1 MAAARP
7 PPRGEGADFPVLHP
21 PRVGQ
26 SPGGFPGATLPAA
39 PTPGTGR
46 AREVGQTSL
55 WRRTALRPL
64 SAPAPPPEVGGEP
77 SLHPPSVAPA
87 SWPAQEPPGW
97 NHHPKPPA
105 PTGQAY
111 WDGEPTWPGTA
122 VAVAL
127 WWPPTLPLGRERPAY
142 APSRP
147 ARPPGLPDPA
157 GIRRFQGRS
166 PPYVLQTPLPGRPP
180 SRGGEPEAR
189 PSPPLVPRPALRVE
203 APRVPVQAFGSR
215 SQGDAPSDTT
225 GHQVPRWEPEG
236 TPSRLVSPS
245 GAAAYVPEPSGF
257 PRTAQVSPAY
267 AFRHHP
273 GPPTRPA
280 ARAQRLPR

>member
-1 MAAARP
+1 MRWARP
-7 PPRGEGADFPVLHP
+7 PC
-21 PRVGQ
+21 
-26 SPGGFPGATLPAA
+26 GG
-39 PTPGTGR
+39 
-46 AREVGQTSL
+46 
-55 WRRTALRPL
+55 
-64 SAPAPPPEVGGEP
+64 APPLGPFRYRLHRPRWGV
-77 SLHPPSVAPA
+77 SLRFTRQAWPQPPS
-87 SWPAQEPPGW
+87 W

-166 PPYVLQTPLPGRPP
+166 PPYVLQTPLPGRPL

-203 APRVPVQAFGSR
+203 APRVPVQAFGPR
-215 SQGDAPSDTT
+215 CWDD
-225 GHQVPRWEPEG
+225 VPPRHHRAAIRYPVWEPLRFSLFAWSPPLVRVAYPRALRVSPCGQHDEMTLRFHHP
-236 TPSRLVSPS
+236 TPSAIIRVPQPVRRLAPRGSPVSPPLL
-245 GAAAYVPEPSGF
+245 G
-257 PRTAQVSPAY
+257 
-267 AFRHHP
+267 
-273 GPPTRPA
+273 
-280 ARAQRLPR
+280 RAPL

>member
-1 MAAARP
+1 VGPWDKGIPEARRFHGLRARGPLWP
-7 PPRGEGADFPVLHP
+7 PPASSPRRDLGGLPRPSPAEGGAV
-21 PRVGQ
+21 PR
-26 SPGGFPGATLPAA
+26 GFPGATLPAA

-55 WRRTALRPL
+55 WRRTALGPL

-87 SWPAQEPPGW
+87 SWLAQEPPGW

-166 PPYVLQTPLPGRPP
+166 PPYVLQTPHSGEASFPWGRARGQALPPVGA
-180 SRGGEPEAR
+180 EA
-189 PSPPLVPRPALRVE
+189 
-203 APRVPVQAFGSR
+203 G
-215 SQGDAPSDTT
+215 
-225 GHQVPRWEPEG
+225 PEG
-236 TPSRLVSPS
+236 GSPQ
-245 GAAAYVPEPSGF
+245 GTGPGF
-257 PRTAQVSPAY
+257 RFT
-267 AFRHHP
+267 
-273 GPPTRPA
+273 
-280 ARAQRLPR
+280 

>member
-1 MAAARP
+1 LKARRPLSRRP
-7 PPRGEGADFPVLHP
+7 PSSPRGGSGLPRPSPAEGGAV
-21 PRVGQ
+21 PR
-26 SPGGFPGATLPAA
+26 GFPGATLPAA

-87 SWPAQEPPGW
+87 SWLAQEPPGW

-127 WWPPTLPLGRERPAY
+127 WWPPTLPLGRERPAGPPGSRRGVPSPVDPFGPRPSFG
-142 APSRP
+142 APRP
-147 ARPPGLPDPA
+147 AD
-157 GIRRFQGRS
+157 S
-166 PPYVLQTPLPGRPP
+166 DTPLPGRPP
-180 SRGGEPEAR
+180 SRCRGRARGQALPPVGAEAGPEGG
-189 PSPPLVPRPALRVE
+189 SPQGAGPGFRPA
-203 APRVPVQAFGSR
+203 
-215 SQGDAPSDTT
+215 
-225 GHQVPRWEPEG
+225 
-236 TPSRLVSPS
+236 
-245 GAAAYVPEPSGF
+245 
-257 PRTAQVSPAY
+257 
-267 AFRHHP
+267 
-273 GPPTRPA
+273 
-280 ARAQRLPR
+280 